1 MEPGAVAVDTSASRA
16 EDRTSRKAR
25 QASNSDSGSDRA
37 VRGNDAK
44 AVLRN
49 QMSALRRDIAVPG
62 AVAVADTDGDS
73 AEPIRRATP
82 ASRKNQRMADSQP
95 GSTKPNMEKQ
105 PPLNN
110 SELNEELSVASKN
123 ITSEEQP
130 LMPPSR
136 PMVSL
141 APPRTKQDE
150 EETENDE
157 KENEQDE
164 EEGIVSAK
172 VIDEDEL
179 KAEYQKEMMGNIA
192 VAAVV
197 DEEENKDSR
206 RYPYRACLLVL
217 VLAIVL
223 SIVLPLTIGGDTPIP
238 PEVTSSPSP
247 APTFLTDYEFLQK
260 VLGPISG
267 DEVWMDET
275 SPQSQALNW
284 LAFEDPAMLP
294 IKDTKASSLIERYAL
309 AVLYFSTGGPQWAG
323 SVKFLSNYSV
333 CDWKDDRNAV
343 HCYDIE
349 PKVKYIFIGE
359 LSLSLRVYVCVCPLL

>member
-1 MEPGAVAVDTSASRA
+1 MLVS
-16 EDRTSRKAR
+16 
-25 QASNSDSGSDRA
+25 
-37 VRGNDAK
+37 
-44 AVLRN
+44 
-49 QMSALRRDIAVPG
+49 
-62 AVAVADTDGDS
+62 
-73 AEPIRRATP
+73 
-82 ASRKNQRMADSQP
+82 
-95 GSTKPNMEKQ
+95 
-105 PPLNN
+105 
-110 SELNEELSVASKN
+110 SV
-123 ITSEEQP
+123 T
-130 LMPPSR
+130 
-136 PMVSL
+136 
-141 APPRTKQDE
+141 PRTEQDE
-150 EETENDE
+150 EESG
-157 KENEQDE
+157 KDE

-197 DEEENKDSR
+197 DEEENKDSGR
-206 RYPYRACLLVL
+206 CPCRACLLVL

-223 SIVLPLTIGGDTPIP
+223 SIVLPLTIGGDTAPIL

-294 IKDTKASSLIERYAL
+294 IKDTKASTLIERYAL

-333 CDWKDDRNAV
+333 CDWKDDRNEV
-343 HCYDIE
+343 RCYDNE
-349 PKVKYIFIGE
+349 VKVRYIFIGE
-359 LSLSLRVYVCVCPLL
+359 LSLCVCVRV